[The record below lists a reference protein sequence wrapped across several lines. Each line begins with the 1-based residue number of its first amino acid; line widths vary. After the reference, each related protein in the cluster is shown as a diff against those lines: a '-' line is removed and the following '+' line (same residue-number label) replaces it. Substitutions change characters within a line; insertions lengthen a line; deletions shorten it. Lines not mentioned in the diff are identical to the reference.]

1 MGPGSDQL
9 RLRVL
14 PGADVPADRS
24 AELGV
29 LLSCFG
35 TTSLNGTRAHGG
47 VTDTIE
53 IERTQDS

>member
-1 MGPGSDQL
+1 M
-9 RLRVL
+9 